1 MKVGWSIAC
10 TYVSWVPLRGCNM
23 YKIPVGTSS
32 LNYHQPRLLLLHQ
45 LYQSGGFGT
54 LLKHTPYYPHDLHQ
68 PQQLVILRSR

>member
-32 LNYHQPRLLLLHQ
+32 LNYHQPPP
-45 LYQSGGFGT
+45 SPSPT
-54 LLKHTPYYPHDLHQ
+54 LPKWWFRDFIKTHS
-68 PQQLVILRSR
+68 ILST